1 MKTKQFKKTQ
11 MVRYYPN
18 INEDKYQLV
27 YFDSYATEDSHSAY
41 VYPIF
46 STLTGLYV
54 DINQLTKHIKEKGNK

>member
-11 MVRYYPN
+11 TVRYYPN

-27 YFDSYATEDSHSAY
+27 YFDSYSTEESRGAY

-46 STLTGLYV
+46 STLKGLYV
-54 DINQLTKHIKEKGNK
+54 DINQLTKHNRKGE

>member
-1 MKTKQFKKTQ
+1 

-27 YFDSYATEDSHSAY
+27 YFDSYAKEEPNSAY

-46 STLTGLYV
+46 STLKGLYV
-54 DINQLTKHIKEKGNK
+54 DINQLTKHNRKGE

>member
-11 MVRYYPN
+11 LVRYYPN

-27 YFDSYATEDSHSAY
+27 YFDSYAKEEPNSAY

-46 STLTGLYV
+46 STLKGLYV
-54 DINQLTKHIKEKGNK
+54 DINQLTKHNRKGE